1 MFFPIKRLFL
11 VPQNIVKMRKKKIGI
26 AHKILMGSF
35 LLTVLFVSSSFSN
48 PPKFDLTVNIYNI
61 QKQKGTIEVSL
72 YNKPKFFP
80 KIGKHFK
87 KIRVKVTGNEVT
99 CKFKDIPKGKY
110 AIGLYHDVNNDK
122 KCNRNFVGYPTE
134 AFAFS
139 RNYRPF
145 MSPPDFEDCSIGVWN
160 NKTTKIK
167 MVY

>member
-1 MFFPIKRLFL
+1 MRE
-11 VPQNIVKMRKKKIGI
+11 KMRYKNIRLTKGFF
-26 AHKILMGSF
+26 MGCVF
-35 LLTVLFVSSSFSN
+35 LSILFVSSSFSVN
-48 PPKFDLTVNIYNI
+48 PTFDLTVKIYNI

-72 YNKPKFFP
+72 YNKPNFFP
-80 KIGKHFK
+80 KIGKHYK
-87 KIRVKVTGNEVT
+87 MIRVKVTGNEVT

-160 NKTTKIK
+160 DKTTKIK